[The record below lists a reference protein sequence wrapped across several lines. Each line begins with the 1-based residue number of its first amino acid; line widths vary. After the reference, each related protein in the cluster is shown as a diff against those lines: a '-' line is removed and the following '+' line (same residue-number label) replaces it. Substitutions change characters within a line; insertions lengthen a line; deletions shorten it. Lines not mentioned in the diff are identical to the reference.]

1 MYAVHYRF
9 SAMLAASLSSSL
21 VACSLQP
28 LSYPLTQAGAPAT
41 QAGAPASQAIAPVSQ
56 GIALPTQAA
65 APSSLRETSLAQ
77 GSAPA
82 AGSGSSTES
91 TGNIKTASNK
101 SDDID
106 TESTIWT
113 VLGLAKKPSAHPPG
127 PRTGNTVSPILWQAA
142 LDTLSFVKFSTQDP
156 LTGELV
162 TEWYSPQGKTNERY
176 KIDVFV
182 LARTVRSDAVAVT
195 VRREELSPTG
205 QWTETTIARKVEDD
219 LETAIL
225 RRAGQLKREWKK
237 AYAEQ

>member
-1 MYAVHYRF
+1 M
-9 SAMLAASLSSSL
+9 
-21 VACSLQP
+21 
-28 LSYPLTQAGAPAT
+28 
-41 QAGAPASQAIAPVSQ
+41 
-56 GIALPTQAA
+56 
-65 APSSLRETSLAQ
+65 AQ

-82 AGSGSSTES
+82 AGSGSSTER
-91 TGNIKTASNK
+91 TGNIKTAANK

-106 TESTIWT
+106 TEATIWT
-113 VLGLAKKPSAHPPG
+113 VLGLAKKPSLHPPG
-127 PRTGNTVSPILWQAA
+127 PHTGNTVSPILWQAA

-162 TEWYSPQGKTNERY
+162 TEWYSPQGKPNERY

-205 QWTETTIARKVEDD
+205 QWSETTIARKVEDD

>member
-1 MYAVHYRF
+1 MYAAHYRF
-9 SAMLAASLSSSL
+9 SAMLAASLSLSL
-21 VACSLQP
+21 AACSLQP
-28 LSYPLTQAGAPAT
+28 LSYPLTQAGAPAS
-41 QAGAPASQAIAPVSQ
+41 QAGALPPQA
-56 GIALPTQAA
+56 T

-77 GSAPA
+77 RSAPA

-106 TESTIWT
+106 TEATIWT

-162 TEWYSPQGKTNERY
+162 TEWYSPAGKTNERY

-195 VRREELSPTG
+195 VRREELSPSG

>member
-1 MYAVHYRF
+1 MSAAHYRF
-9 SAMLAASLSSSL
+9 SLTLAATLSSL
-21 VACSLQP
+21 LLACSLQP
-28 LSYPLTQAGAPAT
+28 LSYPLTQAGAPPA
-41 QAGAPASQAIAPVSQ
+41 QAGAPAPQATTPPTPRGTPV
-56 GIALPTQAA
+56 
-65 APSSLRETSLAQ
+65 AQ
-77 GSAPA
+77 GSAPEV
-82 AGSGSSTES
+82 GSGSSIER

-101 SDDID
+101 TDDID

-113 VLGLAKKPSAHPPG
+113 VLGLAKKPSLHPPG
-127 PRTGNTVSPILWQAA
+127 PHTGNTVSPILWQAA

-219 LETAIL
+219 LETTIL